1 MPLSVECSQE
11 YQCLYGKIA
20 YIRDLVNYEANDAK
34 GLEIA
39 FQEAVGSYLN
49 DCEKLGK
56 EPNVPFK
63 GSFNI
68 RTGPDLHSAAVIHVK
83 EQSLNAFVCEAIK

>member
-49 DCEKLGK
+49 DCGKLGK
-56 EPNVPFK
+56 EPNVTFEMLVQYTHRPRLTQCCSDSRK
-63 GSFNI
+63 RAKS
-68 RTGPDLHSAAVIHVK
+68 
-83 EQSLNAFVCEAIK
+83 